1 MKTTA
6 LAPSAHTASSYHS
19 QVKDIQTPS
28 LLLQDWAD
36 FLPSGWIVLWL
47 HHGVF
52 LLETRDGNI
61 LPHPELI
68 DIQALDMQSHLVRM
82 RAFNAQREWH
92 IWRSNGRHR
101 SRQRWENHDAPASA
115 NQPHTDAVDA
125 RLKLRGVI
133 VRQLGDRMASE
144 TWLLHTRNYIGH
156 DAFDMA
162 GFVDSRFVG
171 IERVKGGV
179 A

>member
-1 MKTTA
+1 MNTSHTTR
-6 LAPSAHTASSYHS
+6 SAHTALSYASHAHP
-19 QVKDIQTPS
+19 VEAPS

-36 FLPSGWIVLWL
+36 YVGTGWIVLWL

-52 LLETRDGNI
+52 LLETRAGQI
-61 LPHPELI
+61 LPNPALPE
-68 DIQALDMQSHLVRM
+68 IQSLDLSAHLVRM
-82 RAFNAQREWH
+82 RAFNAQCEWH
-92 IWRSNGRHR
+92 IWRSNGGHR
-101 SRQRWENHDAPASA
+101 SRKRWEVPEAPTVST
-115 NQPHTDAVDA
+115 TDAVDA

-156 DAFDMA
+156 DAFHMA

-171 IERVKGGV
+171 IERVKGG
-179 A
+179 AA